1 MPTCK
6 PEHEDAQVS
15 DTQPSSLLRHYAAL
29 ECASHEMLRAA
40 RAGDW
45 DSVCRLEGAC
55 AVVIA
60 RMGTLAQELPLQP
73 HEQGERL
80 RILRSILAND
90 AEIRRICQPLPA
102 MLDAPAFALGMP
114 STALH

>member
-6 PEHEDAQVS
+6 PESEDAAVS
-15 DTQPSSLLRHYAAL
+15 DRPPSSLLRHYAAL
-29 ECASHEMLRAA
+29 ECASQEMLKAA

-60 RMGTLAQELPLQP
+60 RMGELADQMPLQP

-90 AEIRRICQPLPA
+90 AQIRRICQPLPA
-102 MLDAPAFALGMP
+102 LLDMPAFALGMP
-114 STALH
+114 SVALH